1 MKADAALADR
11 RKEVRDAARGWRRAE
26 AIDDTTLA
34 AIEAAYPDD
43 RIRLRPVFRILAFI
57 FTVIATAALL
67 GLFLLVAPRSSEWL
81 WVLLLGACL
90 AVLTEFLVGVRKRC
104 QGGIEEATALMGVC
118 FLLGGSI
125 WCLDTFEAS
134 PRTEELLAHALAVVL
149 FAAASALWG
158 FWVAG
163 AISAVSFFY
172 LLARASFG
180 HLLWIVCALILIPIL
195 TAAGESSRLSPA
207 HRRSCQA
214 ALIVSLLALYLSVN
228 VAYWD
233 RGLFGSAYWTM
244 YGSRDSFPRLALI
257 VATALTPLVVLVFG
271 ISSRRRI
278 FLNLGL
284 FFAIASLVTLRFYFQ
299 LAPLWVILTI
309 AGSVALALGLALR
322 RFLDAGTAKE
332 RAGFTAE
339 PLFEDVTK
347 QSPLEVAATV
357 VSLSPEARAIPA
369 ETDKFTGG
377 GGRLGGG
384 GASGTF

>member
-1 MKADAALADR
+1 MRADAALADR

-26 AIDDTTLA
+26 AIDETTLA
-34 AIEAAYPDD
+34 AIEAAYPED

-57 FTVIATAALL
+57 FTVIAVSALL
-67 GLFLLVAPRSSEWL
+67 GLFVLVAARSSEWL
-81 WVLLLGACL
+81 WMLLLGACL
-90 AVLTEFLVGVRKRC
+90 TVLTEFLIGVRKRC

-125 WCLDTFEAS
+125 WCLDTFGAS
-134 PRTEELLAHALAVVL
+134 ARTEDLLARALAVVL
-149 FAAASALWG
+149 FAAAAALWG

-172 LLARASFG
+172 LLTQASFG
-180 HLLWIVCALILIPIL
+180 HLLCIVCALILTPIL
-195 TAAGESSRLSPA
+195 TAGGESSRLVPA

-228 VAYWD
+228 VALWD
-233 RGLFGSAYWTM
+233 RGLLGWTYWTM
-244 YGSRDSFPRLALI
+244 YGSRDSFLRGAAI
-257 VATALTPLVVLVFG
+257 VATACTPLVILLFG
-271 ISSRRRI
+271 IRSRRRI

-284 FFAIASLVTLRFYFQ
+284 LFGIASLVTLRFYFQ
-299 LAPLWVILTI
+299 LAPLWVVLTL
-309 AGSVALALGLALR
+309 AGSVAIVLGLALR
-322 RFLDAGTAKE
+322 RFLDSGTAKE

-339 PLFEDVTK
+339 PLFEDLTK

-357 VSLSPEARAIPA
+357 VSLSPEARAIPD
-369 ETDKFTGG
+369 ESEKFTGG
-377 GGRLGGG
+377 GGSFGGG